1 MGHKIAAPADEV
13 DVSDDT
19 LGIDE
24 MLASIEL
31 QMSDESVGGNDDD
44 DAPDS
49 VGGTMTMTMT
59 MTPLVAPAM
68 ATPSPSGAT
77 TRTTTRPTVRIKSD
91 GTP

>member
-1 MGHKIAAPADEV
+1 MGHKIATPADEV

-49 VGGTMTMTMT
+49 VGGDDDEDEDDDQSNG
-59 MTPLVAPAM
+59 PD
-68 ATPSPSGAT
+68 
-77 TRTTTRPTVRIKSD
+77 KE
-91 GTP
+91 